1 MAAATAAEDEVSTTF
16 PFDLVGEEKTGFNE
30 RTLMVWV
37 GRWVC
42 LVVIEINKALG
53 GKKLKNFES
62 KPTRPRAMMQLQ
74 CALEGCCCC
83 WFVG

>member
-1 MAAATAAEDEVSTTF
+1 MAAATATEDEVSTTF

-53 GKKLKNFES
+53 EKTGKLGIETNSKLGPE
-62 KPTRPRAMMQLQ
+62 R
-74 CALEGCCCC
+74 
-83 WFVG
+83 